1 MVAVAAAVTSVVL
14 TVKVA
19 VVAFAAT
26 VMLAG
31 TCAAPLLLDKLTNA
45 PPAGAGEFSVTVP
58 IEEMPPTTLV
68 GFNASADT
76 PGGVMLKLALLLDP
90 L

>member
-1 MVAVAAAVTSVVL
+1 MVVA
-14 TVKVA
+14 VKVA

-26 VMLAG
+26 VTVAG
-31 TCAAPLLLDKLTNA
+31 TCAAALLLDKLTNA

-58 IEEMPPTTLV
+58 VEEMRPTTLV
-68 GFNASADT
+68 GFNARPDT
-76 PGGVMLKLALLLDP
+76 PGGLIFRFALLLEP